1 MVFDFPVRS
10 EKTGAMKQIAAVIG
24 LFLIVTLVMTYPL
37 ALRLG
42 SSLRDMGDPLLNTW
56 ILSWNIDQFVHLNV
70 SGFFD
75 ANIFYPQ
82 KKTLAYSE
90 FLIPQSLAALPVKL
104 LSGNPVLAHNF
115 VVLLA
120 FLTTGLGMFFLARH
134 LTRNTLAGA
143 AAGLIFAF
151 SPFMCAHL
159 YQVQVLTAG
168 GIPLAFLFLHKF
180 FERDRLKDLLL
191 FGLFFSLQSLANGY
205 YALYLIL
212 FAGLFI
218 LVMTLVRKK
227 YKDARF
233 WRNMAFCGLLVLVCI
248 GPFFYQY
255 LQVQKEMGF
264 KRDIGAHAS
273 LTSFLATSSI
283 NTLYGK
289 VTARFWRIEGELF
302 PGAAALLLACC
313 GAYFAL
319 RLKKPPPEPEEAA
332 GRPRRLA
339 RAGLWVVTLA
349 AWLYAGILYI
359 VLTRGGLD
367 LRLGKTSL
375 IHAHSALKTGVTLLV
390 LLAVGLALRR
400 SAGIRKLLPFFLDWN
415 SPWIYVLIL
424 GLAFLFTFGP
434 HGPYVLL
441 YKYVPGFSGIRVASR
456 FQVFVMFGLAVL
468 GAYGLAGLSRR
479 MAAVKPRKILL
490 AALPILILVEYL
502 SVPVPLIS
510 IPVTNKIP
518 EVYRWLARQ
527 KGDFAAV
534 EIPLPLSHM
543 ISRRECAR
551 TYYAAY
557 HRKKLVNGYSGYFPS
572 LYLELLRRYQ
582 AMPTSQLVRDMRDL
596 GVRMIIVHASQ
607 MRPRQAKRTLA
618 DLEGLGQD
626 VRAVARFGKVHI
638 YELIGGPG
646 EPPPPAAPSRQGLVT
661 RESWSATA
669 SVNGVNAAKVFDG
682 SLETRWDSAGIQKK
696 DQWFELDLGRT
707 CTVRG
712 LSLELAGSSLD
723 YPRGIRVEVTSD
735 GKNWTVA
742 AENERVVLPIL
753 AFLHPRDIALDIPFP
768 AVPARRI
775 RLVQTGQD
783 RTYYWSIYELNV
795 WSKS

>member
-1 MVFDFPVRS
+1 MVFDFLVRS
-10 EKTGAMKQIAAVIG
+10 ENTGAMKQTAAIIG
-24 LFLIVTLVMTYPL
+24 LFLIITLVMTYPL

-42 SSLRDMGDPLLNTW
+42 SSLRDMGDPMLNAW
-56 ILSWNIDQFVHLNV
+56 ILSWNIDQFVHFNV

-134 LTRNTLAGA
+134 LTRDTLAGA

-151 SPFMCAHL
+151 SPFMFAHL

-180 FERDRLKDLLL
+180 FASDRLKDLLL

-205 YALYLIL
+205 YALYLTL

-227 YKDARF
+227 YRDARF
-233 WRNMAFCGLLVLVCI
+233 WWKMALCGLLILVCI
-248 GPFFYQY
+248 SPFFYQY

-264 KRDIGAHAS
+264 KRDIGGHAS

-289 VTARFWRIEGELF
+289 FTARFWRIEGELF
-302 PGAAALLLACC
+302 PGVAAFLLACC
-313 GAYFAL
+313 GAFFAL
-319 RLKKPPPEPEEAA
+319 RLKKPPPDPEEDS
-332 GRPRRLA
+332 GRARRGA
-339 RAGLWVVTLA
+339 RAGLWAITLA
-349 AWLYAGILYI
+349 AWFTVCALYV

-367 LRLGKTSL
+367 VRLGKTSL
-375 IHAHSALKTGVTLLV
+375 IHAHSALKTGLTLLFLLV
-390 LLAVGLALRR
+390 LGLAVRR
-400 SAGIRKLLPFFLDWN
+400 LAGIRKLLPFSLDWTA
-415 SPWIYVLIL
+415 PWIYVLIL

-434 HGPYVLL
+434 HGPYFLL
-441 YKYVPGFSGIRVASR
+441 HKYVPGFSGIRVASR
-456 FQVFVMFGLAVL
+456 FQIFVMFGLAVL
-468 GAYGLAGLSRR
+468 AAYGLAGLSRR
-479 MAAVKPRKILL
+479 LATFKPRKILL
-490 AALPILILVEYL
+490 AALPVVILIEYL

-510 IPVTNKIP
+510 VPVKNAIP

-527 KGDFAAV
+527 PGDFAVV
-534 EIPLPLSHM
+534 EIPLPLLNM

-551 TYYAAY
+551 TYYSAY
-557 HRKKLVNGYSGYFPS
+557 HRKKLVNGYSGYFPG
-572 LYLELLRRYQ
+572 LYYELLRRYQ

-596 GVRMIIVHASQ
+596 GVRTIIVHTSQ

-618 DLEGLGQD
+618 DLEGLGQG
-626 VRAVARFGKVHI
+626 VRAVARFGKVHV
-638 YELIGGPG
+638 YELLAKPG
-646 EPPPPAAPSRQGLVT
+646 EAAATVAPSPQGLVP
-661 RESWSATA
+661 RGSWSASA
-669 SVNGVNAAKVFDG
+669 SVNAVSAGKAFDG
-682 SLETRWDSAGIQKK
+682 SLQTRWDTAGIQKK
-696 DQWFELDLGRT
+696 GQWFELDLGRT
-707 CTVRG
+707 YTIDG
-712 LSLELAGSSLD
+712 LSLKLSGSSLD
-723 YPRGIRVEVTSD
+723 YPRGVRVEVTTD
-735 GKNWTVA
+735 GQTWTVV
-742 AENERVVLPIL
+742 AENDRVIVPIR
-753 AFLHPRDIALDIPFP
+753 AFLHPRDITVDIPFP
-768 AVPARRI
+768 VQEARRV
-775 RLVQTGQD
+775 RLVQTGKD